1 MKNLFIIYIGGSCS
15 GALIEL
21 HDIRLVIAETIED
34 TYDYL
39 KKSWWGS
46 LESLHLE
53 AWGILNWADGYS
65 IEIVELN
72 LIIIKPSY
80 ILLIWEDMIANS
92 LQSFIKIF
100 LL

>member
-39 KKSWWGS
+39 KKKLVGV
-46 LESLHLE
+46 L
-53 AWGILNWADGYS
+53 
-65 IEIVELN
+65 
-72 LIIIKPSY
+72 
-80 ILLIWEDMIANS
+80 
-92 LQSFIKIF
+92 
-100 LL
+100 

>member
-1 MKNLFIIYIGGSCS
+1 MKNLFVIYIEGSCR

-21 HDIRLVIAETIED
+21 HDIRLAIAETIED

-39 KKSWWGS
+39 TKSWWGS
-46 LESLHLE
+46 SRKFAFRCLGCTDLGDIALK
-53 AWGILNWADGYS
+53 LLT
-65 IEIVELN
+65 LN

-80 ILLIWEDMIANS
+80 ILLIWEDMIANN
-92 LQSFIKIF
+92 LQSFVKIF